1 MGHSPKNT
9 KTNPDKKTN
18 VNGELEGFDIK
29 IDPFG
34 EIQSNYDIETINNFL
49 NKNLKDKK
57 LGNRLP
63 PRVKTR
69 KKRQGK

>member
-1 MGHSPKNT
+1 MSNSQENK
-9 KTNPDKKTN
+9 KINPEKKTK
-18 VNGELEGFDIK
+18 VNRELEGFDIK

-63 PRVKTR
+63 PRPESQ
-69 KKRQGK
+69 KKRSGK

>member
-1 MGHSPKNT
+1 MGRSPRKRKIDPN
-9 KTNPDKKTN
+9 KKTN
-18 VNGELEGFDIK
+18 ANPELDGFDIR

-34 EIQSNYDIETINNFL
+34 EIQSNYDIEAINNFL

-63 PRVKTR
+63 PRAETR
-69 KKRQGK
+69 KKRSGK